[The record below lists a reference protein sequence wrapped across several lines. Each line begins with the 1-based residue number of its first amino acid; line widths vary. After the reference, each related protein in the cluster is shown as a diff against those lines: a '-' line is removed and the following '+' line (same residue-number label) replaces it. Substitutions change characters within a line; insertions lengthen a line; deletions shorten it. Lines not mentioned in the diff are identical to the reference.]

1 MYVVEVL
8 ERCAELAARV
18 ARLYRQLAERFPQD
32 PTRERLWRELA
43 LLEETHAEVLRQEL
57 RAFRER
63 DETGDFLPEMA
74 SRLEQAAA
82 TVAAI
87 EEKLRA
93 AESVDSAT
101 EAAVALEQMRL
112 EELYDDLFI
121 QGEPAF
127 RVMAERM
134 EGALAEHPDLSVE
147 VLRRPW
153 SSNRG
158 S

>member
-1 MYVVEVL
+1 LPCSRKLTPRFYA
-8 ERCAELAARV
+8 RSCAL
-18 ARLYRQLAERFPQD
+18 F
-32 PTRERLWRELA
+32 
-43 LLEETHAEVLRQEL
+43 
-57 RAFRER
+57 
-63 DETGDFLPEMA
+63 
-74 SRLEQAAA
+74 EQAAA

-134 EGALAEHPDLSVE
+134 EGALAEHPDLSAE